1 MTLEVVHS
9 SYSLPDWQAVKLTFF
24 VPWVGH
30 FLIWPKQVGAAN
42 RVWLSGSQV
51 LKRVSVFLLQIVV
64 LSQGTLLVKNH
75 ESQSR
80 TIKSQQ
86 KLIRG

>member
-24 VPWVGH
+24 APWVGH
-30 FLIWPKQVGAAN
+30 FLIWSKQVGANN

-51 LKRVSVFLLQIVV
+51 LKRVSVILLQIVV
-64 LSQGTLLVKNH
+64 PSHRTLL

-80 TIKSQQ
+80 TIKSPFKKQ
-86 KLIRG
+86 